1 MVVLDKETKRFENF
15 VLMIEDEI
23 VSEIQTQSNKIKDP
37 SLREELKRAESKALI
52 KVIVI
57 KTMVNL
63 QKKRA
68 FNGKFINSMFGRELV
83 NE

>member
-23 VSEIQTQSNKIKDP
+23 VSEIQEQSNKFKDP
-37 SLREELKRAESKALI
+37 ALREELKREESKALV

-68 FNGKFINSMFGRELV
+68 FNGKFINSMFGRVLV
-83 NE
+83 DE

>member
-1 MVVLDKETKRFENF
+1 MVILDKETKRFENF

-23 VSEIQTQSNKIKDP
+23 VSEIQIQSNKFKDP

>member
-23 VSEIQTQSNKIKDP
+23 VSEIQTQSNKFKDT
-37 SLREELKRAESKALI
+37 SLREELKRPESKALI

-83 NE
+83 DE

>member
-23 VSEIQTQSNKIKDP
+23 VSEIQEQSNKFKDP
-37 SLREELKRAESKALI
+37 ALREELKREESKALV

-68 FNGKFINSMFGRELV
+68 VNGKFINSMFGRVLV
-83 NE
+83 DE

>member
-23 VSEIQTQSNKIKDP
+23 VSEIQEQSNKFKDP
-37 SLREELKRAESKALI
+37 ALREELKREESKALV

-68 FNGKFINSMFGRELV
+68 FNGKFNNSMFGRVLV
-83 NE
+83 DE

>member
-23 VSEIQTQSNKIKDP
+23 VSEIQEQSNKFKDP
-37 SLREELKRAESKALI
+37 ALREELKREESKALI

-68 FNGKFINSMFGRELV
+68 FNGKFINSMFGRVLV
-83 NE
+83 DE

>member
-23 VSEIQTQSNKIKDP
+23 ISEIQIKSNKFKDP

-68 FNGKFINSMFGRELV
+68 FNGKFINSMFGREMI
-83 NE
+83 EE

>member
-1 MVVLDKETKRFENF
+1 
-15 VLMIEDEI
+15 MIEDEI
-23 VSEIQTQSNKIKDP
+23 ASEIQEQSNKFKDP
-37 SLREELKRAESKALI
+37 ALREELKREESKALV

-68 FNGKFINSMFGRELV
+68 FNGKFINSMFGRVLV
-83 NE
+83 DE

>member
-1 MVVLDKETKRFENF
+1 MVILDKETKRFENF

-23 VSEIQTQSNKIKDP
+23 VSEIQTQSNKFKDT
-37 SLREELKRAESKALI
+37 SLREELKRPESKALI

-83 NE
+83 DE

>member
-1 MVVLDKETKRFENF
+1 MELEDKQTQRFENF
-15 VLMIEDEI
+15 VLMIEDE
-23 VSEIQTQSNKIKDP
+23 VTAEILTQAHKFTSP
-37 SLREELKRAESKALI
+37 ELRKEMQREQSKALI

-68 FNGKFINSMFGRELV
+68 FTPEFINSMFGRKML
-83 NE
+83 

>member
-23 VSEIQTQSNKIKDP
+23 VSEIQTQSNKFKDP
-37 SLREELKRAESKALI
+37 SLREELKREESKALI

-68 FNGKFINSMFGRELV
+68 FNGKFINSMFGRVLV
-83 NE
+83 DE

>member
-23 VSEIQTQSNKIKDP
+23 VSEIQTQSNKFKDP

>member
-1 MVVLDKETKRFENF
+1 MVILDKETKRFENF

-23 VSEIQTQSNKIKDP
+23 VSEIQTQSNKFKDP
-37 SLREELKRAESKALI
+37 SLREELKRPESKALI

-83 NE
+83 DE

>member
-1 MVVLDKETKRFENF
+1 MELKDKETQRFENF

-23 VSEIQTQSNKIKDP
+23 FAEIQSQSNKFTSP
-37 SLREELKRAESKALI
+37 ELRKELQREATRALV
-52 KVIVI
+52 KVIIV

-68 FNGKFINSMFGRELV
+68 YTPEFINSMFGKKLL
-83 NE
+83 

>member
-23 VSEIQTQSNKIKDP
+23 VSEIQEQSNKFKDP
-37 SLREELKRAESKALI
+37 SLREELKREESKALI

-68 FNGKFINSMFGRELV
+68 FNGKFINSMFGRVLV
-83 NE
+83 DE

>member
-1 MVVLDKETKRFENF
+1 MTVLDKETKRFENF

-23 VSEIQTQSNKIKDP
+23 VSEIQEQSNKFKDP
-37 SLREELKRAESKALI
+37 ALREELKREESKALI

-68 FNGKFINSMFGRELV
+68 FNGKFINSMFGRVLV
-83 NE
+83 DE

>member
-1 MVVLDKETKRFENF
+1 MELEDKETHRFENF

-23 VSEIQTQSNKIKDP
+23 FADIQKQSNQLTSP
-37 SLREELKRAESKALI
+37 ELRKELQKETTRALI
-52 KVIVI
+52 KVIVV

-68 FNGKFINSMFGRELV
+68 YSPQFINSMFGKKLL
-83 NE
+83 